1 MHIILTVFCVIA
13 LALIFWAGVRYHY
26 DLKNEKPLEKHR
38 NKFIDTP
45 E

>member
-1 MHIILTVFCVIA
+1 VIA

-26 DLKNEKPLEKHR
+26 DVKKEVLEKHR